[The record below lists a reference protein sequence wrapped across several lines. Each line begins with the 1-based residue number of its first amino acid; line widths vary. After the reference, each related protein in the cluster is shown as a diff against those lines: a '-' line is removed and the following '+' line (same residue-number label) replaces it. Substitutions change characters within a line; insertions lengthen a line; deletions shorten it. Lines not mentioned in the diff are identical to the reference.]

1 MKRGRLPLTA
11 LRTFEVAGRLR
22 SFTSAADELF
32 VSQAAVSR
40 QVRDLEA
47 ALGQKLFERKHRS
60 VELTC
65 DGERLL
71 SVLTDAFDDI
81 GDCLESIRNSDV
93 SASVVVSS
101 EPSFAACWLLPHLPR
116 FQRDHPDIDIVLDVD
131 PRLIEFRTD
140 QATIAVRHSARN
152 THWPRVECR
161 HLIDVTLVPV
171 IAAGMIKPDAP
182 LAKPSD
188 LLHFP
193 LIHEENR
200 DLWQSWFD
208 VADPDTPAAVERGMV
223 YPDSGLV
230 LQAALRGQGV
240 GLIDEFFVREEIS
253 AGRLIQPFDTTI
265 SHGAYWIV
273 ARDFDAIPEAT
284 ATFIGWLQ
292 TELRDGERALRR
304 PEARAGLER

>member
-22 SFTSAADELF
+22 SFTAAADELF

-40 QVRDLEA
+40 QVRELEA
-47 ALGQKLFERKHRS
+47 ALGHRLFERKHRS
-60 VELTC
+60 VALTPH
-65 DGERLL
+65 GERLL
-71 SVLTDAFDDI
+71 SVLTDAFDRI
-81 GDCLESIRNSDV
+81 GDGLESIRNSDRS
-93 SASVVVSS
+93 SAAIVSS
-101 EPSFAACWLLPHLPR
+101 EPSFAACWLLPRLPR

-140 QATIAVRHSARN
+140 QATIAIRHSARN

-161 HLIDVTLVPV
+161 RLIDVTMVPV
-171 IAAGMIKPDAP
+171 IAPDMVRHDAP
-182 LAKPSD
+182 LTRPSD
-188 LLHFP
+188 LLHYP

-208 VADPDTPAAVERGMV
+208 IADPDTPAAVERGMV

-230 LQAALRGQGV
+230 LQATLRGQGV
-240 GLIDEFFVREEIS
+240 GLIDDFFVREEIS
-253 AGRLIQPFDTTI
+253 AGRLIQPFATTI

-273 ARDFDAIPEAT
+273 ARHFDAVPAAT
-284 ATFIGWLQ
+284 ATFIGWM
-292 TELRDGERALRR
+292 EAEMRDGS
-304 PEARAGLER
+304 